1 MNVSTAWQRQRLA
14 RLAQQAAGT
23 PTNVPSPCVS
33 VCRMNAD
40 TGWCEG
46 CLRDLGEIANWAACD
61 DAAKRHIWS
70 RIAQRLQAASS

>member
-1 MNVSTAWQRQRLA
+1 MNDSTVLRRHRLGH
-14 RLAQQAAGT
+14 LAQQAACT

-46 CLRDLGEIANWAACD
+46 CLRDIGEIANWAACD

-70 RIAQRLQAASS
+70 RIAQRLQASS